1 MRNKILKIFILLL
14 AFSFIIAC
22 GDKEEKTPTPDVP
35 TVDEPTP
42 EEPTPDVPQIE
53 SIKIEGTD
61 TVKVGETV
69 SFNAVVTPA
78 DAIGV
83 IKWSVSSDE
92 LANIS
97 EEGVLTAKKEGSLLV
112 IAEAGSVKCEH
123 SVSILPKDKLE
134 ASIKAPSTI
143 TEGDSVTIE
152 VECNY
157 GEEFEF
163 VFHYFTWS
171 ASCYNLSTA
180 ISCSWTNIY

>member
-69 SFNAVVTPA
+69 AEIIEPIRQEKNKLLA
-78 DAIGV
+78 D
-83 IKWSVSSDE
+83 
-92 LANIS
+92 
-97 EEGVLTAKKEGSLLV
+97 
-112 IAEAGSVKCEH
+112 
-123 SVSILPKDKLE
+123 KDYL
-134 ASIKAPSTI
+134 
-143 TEGDSVTIE
+143 DSVL
-152 VECNY
+152 
-157 GEEFEF
+157 
-163 VFHYFTWS
+163 
-171 ASCYNLSTA
+171 ASGAERAVRLAYRTLNKVYKKVGLLPRKRV
-180 ISCSWTNIY
+180 